1 MTASSEAPGDLLD
14 VRLHPTLTVEQAGQV
29 LGLGR
34 SSAYEAARLGRL
46 PTLRLSERR
55 VVVPTAA
62 LRLMLGLPAADQ

>member
-1 MTASSEAPGDLLD
+1 MSAPSGAPGDLLD
-14 VRLHPTLTVEQAGQV
+14 LAQHPTLTVEQAGQV

-34 SSAYEAARLGRL
+34 SSAYEAARLGTL

-62 LRLMLGLPAADQ
+62 LRAMLGLPVIEQ